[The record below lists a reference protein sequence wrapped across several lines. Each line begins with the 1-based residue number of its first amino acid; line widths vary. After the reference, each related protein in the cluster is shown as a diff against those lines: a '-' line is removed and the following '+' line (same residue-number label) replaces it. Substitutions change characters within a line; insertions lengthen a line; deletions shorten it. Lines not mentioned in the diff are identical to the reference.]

1 MLNII
6 TSRGPD
12 KRLSFFLGLLKKITI
27 TKESS
32 SLKFC
37 KLAEKKADIYIRLNS
52 LNKWDI
58 AAGHAIVNAMGG
70 KVLTL
75 KFNEINYGN
84 KSVKTSPFFAF
95 SSKKNINFIQDRYQI
110 FTEQEKTKVVI
121 MNKQLSSHRIFSFV
135 SLIIFLYPFYLPY
148 HSGLFFFF

>member
-37 KLAEKKADIYIRLNS
+37 KLAEKADIYIRLNS

-84 KSVKTSPFFAF
+84 KSVKTSPFFCLF
-95 SSKKNINFIQDRYQI
+95 KQKKY
-110 FTEQEKTKVVI
+110 
-121 MNKQLSSHRIFSFV
+121 
-135 SLIIFLYPFYLPY
+135 
-148 HSGLFFFF
+148 